1 VNLVGAEEEDS
12 TGSTVAHVKEHVP
25 RDRPLGVIHSGSRY
39 LYGFGPDSYA
49 IWDAANEGKPVEEFP
64 ATREGRLAGW
74 RRYVEMEP
82 IAQEIPPEQ
91 APVRE
96 DVEEVEAPSRR
107 GALLIGS
114 GITLALIIG
123 LVAFLL
129 TRPDETGPGTG
140 NGGPITGPT
149 VTHIDITGA
158 VTLSEDLKQTKFQ
171 PPPEGFSNRHMIA
184 SWEGTQTKMAF
195 DFDDPTPGD
204 YTTGQLPRLRVLEIF
219 FTPPEATEEI
229 HIRSVQGECQ
239 VKIAH
244 ADSNALSGSYECIG
258 VALPGSETEETI
270 DLKGTFFAKA

>member
-1 VNLVGAEEEDS
+1 MVGAEEEDS
-12 TGSTVAHVKEHVP
+12 TEGSTVAHVKERVP

-49 IWDAANEGKPVEEFP
+49 VWDAANEGKPVEEFP
-64 ATREGRLAGW
+64 ATREGRMAGW

-82 IAQEIPPEQ
+82 AAQQIPPEQ

-107 GALLIGS
+107 GALLVGG

-129 TRPDETGPGTG
+129 TRPDEGGPGD
-140 NGGPITGPT
+140 GGGAVVGPT
-149 VTHIDITGA
+149 TTHVDITGA

-171 PPPEGFSNRHMIA
+171 PPIQGFSNRHMVA
-184 SWEGTQTKMAF
+184 SWEGAQTQIAF

-204 YTTGQLPRLRVLEIF
+204 YTTGQLPRLRKLEFF
-219 FTPPEATEEI
+219 FTPPAATEEI
-229 HIRSVQGECQ
+229 HVRSVQGECN
-239 VKIAH
+239 VKIEH
-244 ADSNALSGSYECIG
+244 AATNGLTGTFECTG

-270 DLKGTFFAKA
+270 DLKGTFSARAS